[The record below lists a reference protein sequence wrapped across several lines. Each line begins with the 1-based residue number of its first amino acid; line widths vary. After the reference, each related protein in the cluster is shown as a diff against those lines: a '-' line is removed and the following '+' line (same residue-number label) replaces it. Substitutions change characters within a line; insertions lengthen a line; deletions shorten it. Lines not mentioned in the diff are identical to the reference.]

1 LSCYPHPRDKRACL
15 PKISS
20 PHNLYKNLLGYK
32 SKISSKYKEI
42 NQNKFQKYTFYSKI
56 SYFIENFQK
65 RVYQM
70 AAKLNLDKLD
80 LQIIHEMLHGE
91 DVPYAELGKKL
102 FVSGGTIHVRIKK
115 LEELG
120 IVKGKRIAV
129 DLKQLGY
136 DISAF
141 VGVYLEKSS
150 LYDVVA
156 KELEG
161 IPQIVRLN
169 YTTGNYSMFIE
180 IVCKDINEL
189 RTVLHD
195 DLQNIKGIERTETF
209 ISLDEGF
216 NRNVLIAPKENV

>member
-1 LSCYPHPRDKRACL
+1 
-15 PKISS
+15 
-20 PHNLYKNLLGYK
+20 
-32 SKISSKYKEI
+32 
-42 NQNKFQKYTFYSKI
+42 
-56 SYFIENFQK
+56 
-65 RVYQM
+65 M
-70 AAKLNLDKLD
+70 ASKLNFDKLD
-80 LQIIHEMLHGE
+80 LQIIHEMLGNAE
-91 DVPYAELGKKL
+91 VPYAELGKKL

-120 IVKGKRIAV
+120 VVKGKRIKV

-136 DISAF
+136 DITAF

-150 LYDVVA
+150 LYDTVA
-156 KELEG
+156 KELQN

-189 RTVLHD
+189 KTVLHD

-209 ISLDEGF
+209 ISLDEGL
-216 NRNVLIAPKENV
+216 NRNVQIAPKD